1 MNPFDSSGVART
13 QPRGFMRHAS
23 TGTLGTVTSGNAP
36 PSTVIRSRLLALGEA
51 RGTKRQLSPAS
62 QWAMETPSHLPAPRR
77 LFAQSPAR
85 DTMDAERA
93 RFELSQVEMERE
105 RDREAA
111 LKARLDLE
119 SQLAEAVRRAEK
131 LDRDRRWLA
140 DQDAKR
146 AEAQRAMDADA
157 VRRRDQL
164 EVECGELRAKCSAL
178 EAAADASARKMRAM
192 MAEHRAEV
200 DQLRDHVDRALE
212 PRPAV
217 PPPPLAPAE
226 EATRPPAVAEPA
238 DRVAQLERDVAEQCA
253 YIRASDAQN
262 RALHADVQRL
272 SAQATQADVYREA
285 AQSAQAKALRL
296 EARLAENID
305 RSAQL
310 QQLLEERELWARVL
324 DRSPVAAAKSADA
337 QRRRIADLEESA
349 GLRESLVA
357 DLQKRLAEAE
367 NHLAAARA
375 DAAAGSAGLV
385 EAKAQLQRAQCEV
398 EFLRAQLASYDAEDA
413 RLMPT
418 YDVPKAERIKHLELF
433 IDRQRN
439 WVGSELPD
447 VAPLLEGYREEAR
460 SAKEELAKMVERCEG
475 LEKDV
480 ANMETLLGAG
490 LGYNPKTTRILQLKE
505 NPASMDYAIRSE
517 RLEALAAENAALV
530 DRLRTA
536 DLTEKE
542 VDEGPLFH
550 SIDNLR
556 KDNASLSQQLE
567 ESGKLIKRYKKE
579 WKRKANQLREVVY
592 AVLGFRV
599 DFLSSGCV
607 RFTSTYAQNLDHT
620 FLFSHDP
627 DNPTLM
633 KLVGGA
639 SKPYLQSLTNDIR
652 FWVQERGSIPGF
664 MATVTLYNFEAKP
677 EGHQLEPLSPV
688 ED

>member
-1 MNPFDSSGVART
+1 
-13 QPRGFMRHAS
+13 
-23 TGTLGTVTSGNAP
+23 
-36 PSTVIRSRLLALGEA
+36 
-51 RGTKRQLSPAS
+51 
-62 QWAMETPSHLPAPRR
+62 
-77 LFAQSPAR
+77 
-85 DTMDAERA
+85 
-93 RFELSQVEMERE
+93 
-105 RDREAA
+105 
-111 LKARLDLE
+111 
-119 SQLAEAVRRAEK
+119 
-131 LDRDRRWLA
+131 
-140 DQDAKR
+140 
-146 AEAQRAMDADA
+146 
-157 VRRRDQL
+157 
-164 EVECGELRAKCSAL
+164 
-178 EAAADASARKMRAM
+178 
-192 MAEHRAEV
+192 
-200 DQLRDHVDRALE
+200 
-212 PRPAV
+212 
-217 PPPPLAPAE
+217 
-226 EATRPPAVAEPA
+226 
-238 DRVAQLERDVAEQCA
+238 
-253 YIRASDAQN
+253 
-262 RALHADVQRL
+262 
-272 SAQATQADVYREA
+272 
-285 AQSAQAKALRL
+285 
-296 EARLAENID
+296 
-305 RSAQL
+305 
-310 QQLLEERELWARVL
+310 
-324 DRSPVAAAKSADA
+324 
-337 QRRRIADLEESA
+337 
-349 GLRESLVA
+349 
-357 DLQKRLAEAE
+357 
-367 NHLAAARA
+367 
-375 DAAAGSAGLV
+375 
-385 EAKAQLQRAQCEV
+385 
-398 EFLRAQLASYDAEDA
+398 
-413 RLMPT
+413 
-418 YDVPKAERIKHLELF
+418 
-433 IDRQRN
+433 
-439 WVGSELPD
+439 
-447 VAPLLEGYREEAR
+447 
-460 SAKEELAKMVERCEG
+460 LAKMVERCEG

-592 AVLGFRV
+592 GVLGFRV

-677 EGHQLEPLSPV
+677 EGHQLEPLPPV